1 MQRFDVYL
9 HITLLFFK
17 HLHGLGVLKILF
29 PFQETALADLHDKIN
44 KAHLMWSERT
54 PNDTEA
60 MERINDFTE
69 NEFITLY
76 EKNKRSIARLNEAR
90 KNIYER

>member
-1 MQRFDVYL
+1 
-9 HITLLFFK
+9 
-17 HLHGLGVLKILF
+17 
-29 PFQETALADLHDKIN
+29 
-44 KAHLMWSERT
+44 MWSERT